1 MIRRAHIMPNVEGD
15 TNEATTIP
23 TPTWEAGMDGSPNT
37 LPTFFE
43 MLVKYLPKKNANF
56 RTLVEQGCR
65 VEGRATALCLA
76 SGWRSTPQPLKLS
89 EKTLSRIMI
98 GGSYDFATSIL

>member
-1 MIRRAHIMPNVEGD
+1 MPNVEGD

-65 VEGRATALCLA
+65 VEGRATSTALCLA

-98 GGSYDFATSIL
+98 LVGGSYDFATSIL